1 MSFRRLRWQ
10 WWPGVL
16 HPRFERSFWNLRKHE
31 RGEGRNFLFS
41 TKVVQHFLLQLVK
54 KLWFTMGRCVGAFIH
69 ATPFPDLQHLVKF
82 HFLPLPLAG
91 PLHNE
96 PEGHRGGFRDR
107 ATFLKQKKMGRFFGS
122 SVKRDYSLNISNQ
135 LTLHQIGKHR
145 IGLLIPRFYNWFPS
159 YRLQTL
165 IFHYF
170 AKYDTNTQ
178 FILGRVLM
186 NVVLDYLMTKVYKKH
201 WLKHDQK

>member
-1 MSFRRLRWQ
+1 MLVSPYFVNPFKLKPDDSLIFQRQLKSLQGPTMLRVLRPVSFRRLRWQ

-16 HPRFERSFWNLRKHE
+16 HPRFERSFWNLRKQE

-91 PLHNE
+91 PLDNE
-96 PEGHRGGFRDR
+96 PEGHKGGFRDR
-107 ATFLKQKKMGRFFGS
+107 ATFLKQKKMDRLFGT
-122 SVKRDYSLNISNQ
+122 SVKRDYI
-135 LTLHQIGKHR
+135 
-145 IGLLIPRFYNWFPS
+145 
-159 YRLQTL
+159 
-165 IFHYF
+165 
-170 AKYDTNTQ
+170 
-178 FILGRVLM
+178 
-186 NVVLDYLMTKVYKKH
+186 
-201 WLKHDQK
+201 